1 MEFSEVFRI
10 ALSAIRANKL
20 RSVLTL
26 LGIVIGVFS
35 IIGVMTAVRVLQNGI
50 ESGLSNLGANTFQ
63 IQKFPVMAN
72 REERIKARNR
82 KDITLVQAE
91 YLLYRITTATLVGI
105 ESYDHGNVI
114 QSLSGEKTNPN
125 VPVFGENPQGLP
137 TNNWIVEHGR
147 GLTEQDM
154 RTGGHVVVLG
164 MDIVSKIFPG
174 IPAEGAVGQFVKIR
188 GKRYQVIGVFEKKG
202 AALGG
207 RDDNFAAIPLPVFL
221 ENFDRDR
228 SLNIMIKAKS
238 PEIYEDCVEEARFL
252 LRTVRKVDP
261 GKPDD
266 FDIFSNDSMI
276 ATFDSF
282 TKYVKMGVAF
292 ISFISLLAAG
302 VGIMNIMLV
311 SVSERV
317 KEIGIRK
324 AIGARKSNILTQFL
338 TEAVVLCQIGGFI
351 GIGVGILAGNLA
363 ALFLEIPP
371 IFPVDWAIF
380 AVVLCSIIG
389 IAFGVY
395 PAWKAANLDPIEALR
410 YE

>member
-1 MEFSEVFRI
+1 
-10 ALSAIRANKL
+10 
-20 RSVLTL
+20 
-26 LGIVIGVFS
+26 
-35 IIGVMTAVRVLQNGI
+35 
-50 ESGLSNLGANTFQ
+50 
-63 IQKFPVMAN
+63 
-72 REERIKARNR
+72 
-82 KDITLVQAE
+82 
-91 YLLYRITTATLVGI
+91 
-105 ESYDHGNVI
+105 
-114 QSLSGEKTNPN
+114 
-125 VPVFGENPQGLP
+125 
-137 TNNWIVEHGR
+137 
-147 GLTEQDM
+147 
-154 RTGGHVVVLG
+154 
-164 MDIVSKIFPG
+164 
-174 IPAEGAVGQFVKIR
+174 
-188 GKRYQVIGVFEKKG
+188 
-202 AALGG
+202 
-207 RDDNFAAIPLPVFL
+207 
-221 ENFDRDR
+221 
-228 SLNIMIKAKS
+228 MIKAKS